1 MANPAASCVREQGEG
16 GPGHIREPCHGLAP
30 AARAKLECAA
40 RVRRKTEGHA
50 RAGTLWQC
58 QVNSRPREDGPRGTE
73 RSCGQ
78 EPRNAQGGV
87 EKGLCPPPTCL
98 SSKPARSLLTEGP
111 RAESSRGARAPCP
124 AALVTLTAASALS
137 PPNPSKRIRNCSKQL
152 NSPTATCASPPS
164 ALRLGFPRESPQR
177 GNSIRMREQKEQ
189 GHSKQKSPAARSPET
204 GRTQAAPS
212 PLSLLTLCLS
222 L

>member
-1 MANPAASCVREQGEG
+1 MSRSGPRSTGQARVCSPGEKEDG
-16 GPGHIREPCHGLAP
+16 GPCPGQNTLAVP
-30 AARAKLECAA
+30 
-40 RVRRKTEGHA
+40 
-50 RAGTLWQC
+50 
-58 QVNSRPREDGPRGTE
+58 VNSRPREDGPRGTE
-73 RSCGQ
+73 CSCGQ
-78 EPRNAQGGV
+78 EPRSAQGGV

-137 PPNPSKRIRNCSKQL
+137 PHNPSKRIRNRSKQL
-152 NSPTATCASPPS
+152 NLLTARLRHLQHSGWDFHVNPPK
-164 ALRLGFPRESPQR
+164 R

-189 GHSKQKSPAARSPET
+189 GHSKQKSPAARSPEM

-212 PLSLLTLCLS
+212 PLGLLTLCLS